1 MRPIIGLLGIAL
13 VIHLVLAGIILG
25 EGFLIHWLFRS
36 LDVGMSVLVAAGT
49 TITSIIFFFQMAR
62 AFVTMPPS
70 LRAALDESED
80 ETGDDEDDEDDDEE
94 DEDDEPESPS
104 PRHGSSPLDRPR
116 DRRRH
121 RRR

>member
-1 MRPIIGLLGIAL
+1 MKPIVGLLGIAL
-13 VIHLVLAGIILG
+13 VIHLALAGIILG
-25 EGFLIHWLFRS
+25 EGFLIHWLFHS

-49 TITSIIFFFQMAR
+49 IITSIVFFFQMVR

-70 LRAALDESED
+70 LRGALD
-80 ETGDDEDDEDDDEE
+80 ETGDDEDDDDDEE
-94 DEDDEPESPS
+94 DDEDDESESPS
-104 PRHGSSPLDRPR
+104 PRQVSSPLDRPR